1 MRRISNYIALA
12 AVITVCLPG
21 CDDADFQEGTSLP
34 QTPVLQDTAA
44 RSRVSL
50 EGLESLYEL
59 RWASGVPVEFDRR
72 DVDTEFESTSLGP
85 LDSTVDVTRWAVGTT
100 TNRVRLTAE
109 ADNFEVIV
117 PIRIDEG
124 FGTRICR
131 MRVAADQMEAS
142 VPITT
147 RAATEPDATHPESL
161 TSMGAPAV
169 TYTNR
174 RTELIGSCPPLESSQ
189 ALDGDLDADVL
200 AYVDDATVALAER
213 MTDITPSAELGL
225 LDNDVELDHLTAYE
239 NRRGSLS
246 IFSAPTKDSSGLN
259 EAGYTL
265 DLDMAVD
272 SSRAGCAPPEQFDLP
287 EAVPAAPVPLST
299 MQAANAEVA
308 LALSTRTLAGLAK
321 NGVRAGFA
329 CTGLEDAPL
338 SESSA
343 GAVST
348 DDLDLD
354 RVGLGG
360 LDVGSVAVPVISP
373 VNIPTVS
380 NDPSTGVV
388 ELSWSDLGIDIYAQV
403 RGVPVRILQ
412 LNATFDF
419 TLQPTQSRGAA
430 LSLQIGSIE
439 VSSARV
445 RSQWSGDAELDD
457 PAQWAR
463 RLILLLFE
471 NRLQLPLPVEPGA
484 PLELMSTQV
493 RTNDLL
499 LLLRINTR
507 L

>member
-1 MRRISNYIALA
+1 MRVTNYIALA
-12 AVITVCLPG
+12 AVLAVGLLG
-21 CDDADFQEGTSLP
+21 CDDIDFQEGTSLP

-59 RWASGVPVEFDRR
+59 RWAGGVPVEFDRR
-72 DVDTEFESTSLGP
+72 IIDAQFDYTALGP
-85 LDSTVDVTRWAVGTT
+85 LDSTVDVTRWTVSTT

-117 PIRIDEG
+117 PIRIDRG

-131 MRVAADQMEAS
+131 VRIAADQMEAT
-142 VPITT
+142 VPIRT
-147 RAATEPDATHPESL
+147 RGASDPDATAPESL
-161 TSMGAPAV
+161 TAMGPPAV

-174 RTELIGSCPPLESSQ
+174 RVELIGSCPPLESSQ
-189 ALDGDLDADVL
+189 TLDAELDANLL
-200 AYVDDATVALAER
+200 AYVDDATTELAIR
-213 MTDITPSAELGL
+213 MSEITPSAELGL
-225 LDNDVELDHLTAYE
+225 LDNDVELDHLTAFE

-246 IFSAPTKDSSGLN
+246 IFSVPTDGSSGLSDS
-259 EAGYTL
+259 GYTL
-265 DLDMAVD
+265 DLDMAAD
-272 SSRAGCAPPEQFDLP
+272 SSRAGCAPPEQFELP
-287 EAVPAAPVPLST
+287 AAVPAAPVPLST

-308 LALSTRTLAGLAK
+308 LALSTRTLSALAK

-329 CTGLEDAPL
+329 CTGLEDGPF
-338 SESSA
+338 SEASA

-348 DDLDLD
+348 DNLALE
-354 RVGLGG
+354 RVGLGD
-360 LDVGSVAVPVISP
+360 LDVGSFAVPVISP
-373 VNIPTVS
+373 VTIPTVS
-380 NDPSTGVV
+380 NEPSTGVV
-388 ELSWSDLGIDIYAQV
+388 ELSWTDLGIDIYAEV

-419 TLQPTQSRGAA
+419 TLQPSQSRGTT

-445 RSQWSGDAELDD
+445 RSQWSGDTEIDD
-457 PAQWAR
+457 PEQWGQ